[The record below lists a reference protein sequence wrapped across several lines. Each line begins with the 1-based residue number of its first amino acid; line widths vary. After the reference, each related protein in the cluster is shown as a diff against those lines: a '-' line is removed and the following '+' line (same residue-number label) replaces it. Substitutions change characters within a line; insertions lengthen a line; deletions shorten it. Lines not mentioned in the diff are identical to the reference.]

1 MKSFIVESEKKAVI
15 RIDSEV
21 YSKDVI
27 AKVVYWLSRD
37 FTIMQ
42 GIEENDW
49 MLTLESQNAVDWDE
63 AKNRLSQMLADYQMR
78 EVIAAETKDI
88 RNILFI
94 KAFAN
99 VEELLADE
107 KV

>member
-1 MKSFIVESEKKAVI
+1 MKSFSVESDNRAIVK
-15 RIDSEV
+15 IDSDI
-21 YSKDVI
+21 YSKEVI

-42 GIEENDW
+42 GVEGKYWTLSLENP
-49 MLTLESQNAVDWDE
+49 NAVDWVDV
-63 AKNRLSQMLADYQMR
+63 KKRLSQLLADYQMR
-78 EVIAAETKDI
+78 EVITAETKDI

-99 VEELLADE
+99 VEELLTDE
-107 KV
+107 

>member
-1 MKSFIVESEKKAVI
+1 MKSFTIESDNRAVLK
-15 RIDSEV
+15 IDTKV
-21 YSKDVI
+21 YSKEVV

-37 FTIMQ
+37 LTIMQ
-42 GIEENDW
+42 GIDGNI
-49 MLTLESQNAVDWDE
+49 LTLSLESHYVINWDE
-63 AKNRLSQMLADYQMR
+63 TKQRLSQLLADYQMR
-78 EVIAAETKDI
+78 EIITAETKEI

-107 KV
+107 NV